1 YLGNSTSTAFV
12 AVSDALKKEPET
24 THTTVGIE
32 GELEATFEL
41 ADGKL
46 SLGTVDADGWK
57 YKVKK
62 DTGHRVV
69 VKFTNTETKKVVTVS
84 GWLNNKDEV
93 KTRFKVNPPG
103 KS

>member
-1 YLGNSTSTAFV
+1 MKEESGTTYTTA
-12 AVSDALKKEPET
+12 
-24 THTTVGIE
+24 GIE

-41 ADGKL
+41 GDGKL

-62 DTGHRVV
+62 DTGRRVV

-93 KTRFKVNPPG
+93 KTRVKVNRPG